1 MSMNYSSVASLVTSN
16 LERPVVDDR
25 KYRVVTLP
33 NQLEALLIHDPECD
47 KASAALDVNVGA
59 FSDPEDLPGLA
70 HFCEHLLFMGTEKYP
85 SENDYNQ
92 YLSEHS
98 GSANAYTA
106 ADETNYFFE
115 VNSEYLEGAL
125 DRFAQFFIAP
135 LFSSSCKDRE
145 IRAVDSENKKNLQS
159 DMWRLL
165 QLDKS
170 LSNPDHPY
178 HKFSTGNL
186 HTLEQVPKSK
196 GIDVRQELIKFHE
209 EHYSANLMKLVV
221 IGRES
226 LDVLESWV
234 SEKFAAV
241 RNTNRPPPNY
251 QPQQPL
257 TPKQLGKLISVKP
270 VMDSKNLMLNF
281 PVPDQRLV
289 YDTKPGGYFS
299 HLIGHEGSG
308 SLLEYLKSK
317 SWANGL
323 SAGYEHV
330 CYGSDILLIDIE
342 LTDKGLEEYEDVLV
356 AVFEYL
362 NHITSTP
369 PQDWLYEELRDYAE
383 MSFKFRQKTSPS
395 GTTSKL
401 ASTMQR
407 RELPRDRLLSHS
419 LYRKYSPELIKE
431 FASHLTPENF
441 RAFLIGQNLSGLDQS
456 EKWYGTEYNVK
467 DLDPKIIEKL
477 KNAGNNPKLHL
488 PPRNEFIPTNFDV
501 AKKDIPVQD
510 RLKHPHLIR
519 WNDQMMVWHKKDDTF
534 WIPKAEVHINLKTPI
549 THSSPANIDK
559 TTLLIALINDALIEF
574 AYDAEMAGLKYDVST
589 IKTGLGISV
598 GGFNHKLIVLLERIL
613 EKLKNYQV
621 DTDRFKII
629 KEKHQRFYRNF
640 GYSLPYSQVGT
651 YSHYL
656 LNENTW
662 HLNEKSKELDRI
674 QPEDLTAFLPQILG
688 QLQFEILAFGN
699 ITKEEALKV
708 ADLTHDM
715 LKSEPLCPDLRTDPR
730 SYQLPAKSN
739 NYYVVTLPDEKN
751 VNSVIEYFLQVGRI
765 TDSLLKAKL
774 EVFAHIASEPCFNQ
788 LRTQEQL
795 GYVVFSSVKLTRTT
809 MGYRILVQSERSTE
823 YLEGRIESFLRLM
836 GSLLDEMPDSEFQS
850 HIEAVVTKKLEKRK
864 NLREE
869 GDRYWNHILSGYYN
883 FLQHEKGAEIIKT
896 LTKDDIIGFYKEY
909 LVPASPQRTKLVVH
923 LQSQAPPS
931 LSLKSI
937 ASASIINMASEKR
950 IDIEAGDVE
959 AVLERVTDANN
970 VDEILKEI
978 KKELVTR
985 NKLSEASA
993 GEFVNECK
1001 IEVNS
1006 QISGDSKKKYPEGD
1020 KIESVARFKSGM
1032 MLTEAPIPVEDLS
1045 SFVEK
1050 ESKL

>member
-1 MSMNYSSVASLVTSN
+1 MNYSSVAHLVTSN

-25 KYRVVTLP
+25 QYRVVTLP
-33 NQLEALLIHDPECD
+33 NQLEALLIHDPDAD

-59 FSDPEDLPGLA
+59 FADPEDLPGLA

-92 YLSEHS
+92 YLAEHS
-98 GSANAYTA
+98 GNANAYTA

-115 VNSEYLEGAL
+115 VSAEYLEGAL

-135 LFSSSCKDRE
+135 LFSASCKDRE

-159 DMWRLL
+159 DMWRML

-186 HTLEQVPKSK
+186 YTLEQEPKSR
-196 GIDVRQELIKFHE
+196 GVDVRQELLKFHMD
-209 EHYSANLMKLVV
+209 HYSANLMKLVV
-221 IGRES
+221 IGRDS
-226 LDVLESWV
+226 LDTLESWV
-234 SEKFAAV
+234 SEKFSAV
-241 RNTNRPPPNY
+241 KNTNRPPPKY
-251 QPQQPL
+251 PASPL
-257 TPKQLGKLISVKP
+257 TKNELGKLIFVKP

-281 PVPDQRLV
+281 PVPDQRQV
-289 YDTKPGGYFS
+289 YDSKPGGYFS

-308 SLLEYLKSK
+308 SLLEYLKSM

-330 CYGSDILLIDIE
+330 CYGSDILMIDIE
-342 LTDKGLEEYEDVLV
+342 LTDKGLDQYEEVLK
-356 AVFEYL
+356 AIFEYL
-362 NHITSTP
+362 NHIKSIP
-369 PQDWLYEELRDYAE
+369 PQKWLFEELRDYAE

-407 RELPRDRLLSHS
+407 GELPRDQLLSHS
-419 LYRKYSPELIKE
+419 LYREYNPELINE
-431 FASHLTPENF
+431 FASYVTPYNF
-441 RAFLIGQNLSGLDQS
+441 RAFVVGQNLSGLDQTES
-456 EKWYGTEYNVK
+456 WYGTEYNVK
-467 DLDPKIIEKL
+467 NMSPELVESL
-477 KNAGNNPKLHL
+477 VAAGDNPKLHL
-488 PPRNEFIPTNFDV
+488 PPKNEFIPNNFDV
-501 AKKDIPVQD
+501 AKKEIAPQD
-510 RLKHPHLIR
+510 RMKYPHLVR
-519 WNDQMMVWHKKDDTF
+519 WNDQAMVWHKKDDTF
-534 WIPKAEVHINLKTPI
+534 WIPKAEVHINLKTPA
-549 THSSPANIDK
+549 THSSPANINK

-598 GGFNHKLIVLLERIL
+598 GGFNHKLIVLLEKIL
-613 EKLKNYQV
+613 DYVKNYKI
-621 DTDRFKII
+621 DNDRFKII

-640 GYSLPYSQVGT
+640 GYSSPYGQVGT

-662 HLNEKSKELDRI
+662 HLDEKSKELERI
-674 QPEDLTAFLPQILG
+674 QPEDLTAFLPQILQ
-688 QLQFEILAFGN
+688 QLQIEVLAFGN

-708 ADLTHDM
+708 TDLTLEK
-715 LKSEPLCPDLRTDPR
+715 LKSEPLCPDMRTDPR
-730 SYQLPAKSN
+730 SYQLPAKSS

-765 TDSLLKAKL
+765 TDSELKAKL

-788 LRTQEQL
+788 LRTKEQL
-795 GYVVFSSVKLTRTT
+795 GYVVFSSLKLTRTT

-823 YLEGRIESFLRLM
+823 YLESRIESFLKMM
-836 GSLLDEMPDSEFQS
+836 GTLLEEMPESEFQS
-850 HIEAVVTKKLEKRK
+850 NIEAVVTKKLEKRK

-896 LTKDDIIGFYKEY
+896 LSKEDIIEFYREY
-909 LVPASPQRTKLVVH
+909 LTPISPQRTKLVVH
-923 LQSQAPPS
+923 LQSKNPPT
-931 LSLKSI
+931 LSLQSI
-937 ASASIINMASEKR
+937 ASASVINMASDQR
-950 IDIEAGDVE
+950 IELEPGDVE
-959 AVLERVTDANN
+959 AILEH
-970 VDEILKEI
+970 VDGEDKNKIDVILEQV
-978 KKELVTR
+978 KKELVS
-985 NKLSEASA
+985 KKGLSETAA
-993 GEFVNECK
+993 KGFVDECK

-1020 KIESVARFKSGM
+1020 KIENVARFKSGM

-1045 SFVEK
+1045 NFIEK